1 MSDRISEALAK
12 VEPHILAVSVINLD
26 NLAKNYAEIQSRIGN
41 VQIGSVMKADSY
53 GFGAVPIS
61 KRLYKEGCRQFFVAT
76 IAEGIAIREVL
87 ESDAQILVLS
97 GPLDN
102 TEDTLISHN
111 LTPVLNGIYQAD
123 LWINCAKKLKRK
135 LDAVVHVDTGM
146 CRNGFSPEDVVAYY
160 EKITNYLSVSFV
172 MSHLACADVPE
183 HKKNVEQLHKFKS
196 ILRILGN
203 PKGSLSATYGFFLGK
218 DYLFDLI
225 RPGKTLYGI
234 AIRDDKIG
242 SMLPVADIFSRIVQI
257 NSLKAGETVG
267 YGATFKAVRDMKTIT
282 LGIGYADGFMRKFS
296 GFGCGFL
303 GGKKIPMIG
312 RISMD
317 YLVLDASDVD
327 ESLLKIGNW
336 VALTRTPDYTL
347 EKWAMELGT
356 LPYEVA
362 CRFGQRVKRVYLG
375 EA

>member
-1 MSDRISEALAK
+1 MNDQIAEALAG
-12 VEPHILAVSVINLD
+12 VEPHILAVSIINLD
-26 NLAKNYAEIQSRIGN
+26 NLAKNYTKIQSKIGN
-41 VQIGSVMKADSY
+41 VQIGSVLKADSY
-53 GFGAVPIS
+53 GFGAIPIG
-61 KRLYKEGCRQFFVAT
+61 KRLYKEGCRSFFVAT
-76 IAEGIAIREVL
+76 LAEGVAIREFL
-87 ESDAQILVLS
+87 NSDAQIFVLS
-97 GPLDN
+97 GLLDN
-102 TEDTLISHN
+102 TEDMLVSN
-111 LTPVLNGIYQAD
+111 SLTPVLNGIYQAN
-123 LWINCAKKLKRK
+123 LWINHAKRLNRR

-146 CRNGFSPEDVVAYY
+146 YRNGFSAEDIAANYGR
-160 EKITNYLSVSFV
+160 ITANLNISFV

-183 HKKNVEQLHKFKS
+183 HKKNLEQLNKFRD
-196 ILRILGN
+196 ILKTLGN

-234 AIRDDKIG
+234 AIRDDKVG
-242 SMLPVADIFSRIVQI
+242 SMLPIADIFSRIVQI

-267 YGATFKAVRDMKTIT
+267 YGATFTAARDTKTVT

-296 GFGCGFL
+296 GFGYGFL

-317 YLVLDASDVD
+317 YVVLDATDVD
-327 ESLLKIGNW
+327 EVHLKIGAW

-347 EKWAMELGT
+347 EKWALELGT
-356 LPYEVA
+356 LPYEIA
-362 CRFGQRVKRVYLG
+362 CRFGQRVKRIYLG